1 MNRAKI
7 LTVQCEPRLRVIFSA
22 GRKFV
27 QCRVN
32 IGLLVISPP
41 SRFAPVTQSLFLER
55 GILYLK
61 CACFAFWL
69 IERSLSLTSCK
80 FKIKKYIPFEYRPK
94 ARNYCIEGFSS
105 GLKPI
110 IGLPLRSSEVRI
122 NLYSTPNNTTG
133 KYFYSV
139 AFI

>member
-1 MNRAKI
+1 M
-7 LTVQCEPRLRVIFSA
+7 
-22 GRKFV
+22 
-27 QCRVN
+27 
-32 IGLLVISPP
+32 
-41 SRFAPVTQSLFLER
+41 
-55 GILYLK
+55 K